1 MTSTPPRPRAWAR
14 KTGFSRRR
22 RRTKGSPPEVLQGL
36 KEGDHVKG
44 EGLPRAVEPHLPGQE
59 EDAEEVGGVVGH
71 GDHVG
76 PLVPPGPKSP
86 QGHPQGASS
95 WGSSPTGRRGLAVFS
110 SSVRRAS
117 WASGERL
124 RKSGWTPP
132 RRRSSAA
139 ARRSF
144 PDSSRRSRGASSRP
158 KALKRASRGRK
169 KALPHLLKPHG
180 PKPPF
185 RHLQGGKELL
195 GGGLVLGNLPV
206 DLREKAAVGL
216 SGEPLHPLAPRPHL
230 PGHGHLGL
238 GKGEVPHQGPQL
250 LQNLFLG
257 HLAGVAGGETGDLGG
272 HEGVPI
278 PVPADPAPE
287 ADRAFEA
294 GPLAV
299 DPLQS
304 GLQPL
309 HHLGDGP
316 PEGGGQVVKPPLD
329 LVLHAGPGLA
339 HLLGGVEEGHPGVEP
354 GPVPLLQLPL

>member
-1 MTSTPPRPRAWAR
+1 MDPAQA
-14 KTGFSRRR
+14 
-22 RRTKGSPPEVLQGL
+22 
-36 KEGDHVKG
+36 KELGG
-44 EGLPRAVEPHLPGQE
+44 GQE
-59 EDAEEVGGVVGH
+59 ELPRLLPKVQGGELQAE
-71 GDHVG
+71 
-76 PLVPPGPKSP
+76 
-86 QGHPQGASS
+86 GAQA
-95 WGSSPTGRRGLAVFS
+95 GL
-110 SSVRRAS
+110 
-117 WASGERL
+117 E
-124 RKSGWTPP
+124 
-132 RRRSSAA
+132 
-139 ARRSF
+139 
-144 PDSSRRSRGASSRP
+144 GAQ
-158 KALKRASRGRK
+158 KAP
-169 KALPHLLKPHG
+169 PHLLKPHG

-206 DLREKAAVGL
+206 DLREEAAVGL
-216 SGEPLHPLAPRPHL
+216 AGEPLHPLAPRPHL

-299 DPLQS
+299 DPLQG

-339 HLLGGVEEGHPGVEP
+339 HLLGGVEEGHPG
-354 GPVPLLQLPL
+354 L